1 MAQSSSDPNFNATQV
16 SISGGD
22 NLMSSA
28 GGQPGGN
35 TQQLGFNPPVQQPTD
50 YINCDGLQLG
60 GNDDLL
66 QFLQTGGDRFSPRD
80 DFDNFEEELDFP
92 YHIIDSAPSST
103 CTSACSSAAT
113 SPVPYNIYNTPPV
126 TPQPDRQRSPTFLA
140 LEPQQ
145 VIPPISNGANHF
157 DSSLNPG
164 NDSYLRSRLT
174 MDPTLSDRT
183 VTIKQDPELLEQMPP
198 TFTSLPGEVKQQRPL
213 SLTTQVKNEGAG
225 RVKRSLQQQP
235 GDGQPQSKKPR
246 NPAKGTAEYQQKR
259 EKNNVAVR
267 RSRDKAKQKAM
278 ETQHKVQLLTAENKK
293 LHDRVAELT
302 HELTTLKNLLKSLPQ
317 YQNNMNV

>member
-1 MAQSSSDPNFNATQV
+1 MASSDPNFNTNAA
-16 SISGGD
+16 SE
-22 NLMSSA
+22 NLMSSV
-28 GGQPGGN
+28 N
-35 TQQLGFNPPVQQPTD
+35 TTNLGFSNLVETNNSAILP
-50 YINCDGLQLG
+50 LE
-60 GNDDLL
+60 NDLY
-66 QFLQTGGDRFSPRD
+66 QFLQSTGDARE
-80 DFDNFEEELDFP
+80 DFDNFEDELDFP

-126 TPQPDRQRSPTFLA
+126 TPQPDRTRQNSPTFLTPLETQQQQQLQPPPPLMSGFEPGSA
-140 LEPQQ
+140 LNQ
-145 VIPPISNGANHF
+145 
-157 DSSLNPG
+157 
-164 NDSYLRSRLT
+164 NDSYLRNRL
-174 MDPTLSDRT
+174 MDPSLSDRT
-183 VTIKQDPELLEQMPP
+183 VSIKQEPELLDQMPGYN
-198 TFTSLPGEVKQQRPL
+198 TMSAGEEGLNQRPL
-213 SLTTQVKNEGAG
+213 QLTAQVKNENNG
-225 RVKRSLQQQP
+225 RVKRSLQGPGSDQP
-235 GDGQPQSKKPR
+235 STKKPR

-317 YQNNMNV
+317 YQNNINA

>member
-1 MAQSSSDPNFNATQV
+1 MASSDPNFNTNVA
-16 SISGGD
+16 SD
-22 NLMSSA
+22 NLMSSGPNA
-28 GGQPGGN
+28 SN
-35 TQQLGFNPPVQQPTD
+35 SLGSFNGPPD
-50 YINCDGLQLG
+50 YIGCMTNNSSDNIPLS

-66 QFLQTGGDRFSPRD
+66 QFLQTGDRFSPRD
-80 DFDNFEEELDFP
+80 EFDNFEEELDFP

-140 LEPQQ
+140 LEPQPQ
-145 VIPPISNGANHF
+145 QQMSNGNPNSNHF
-157 DSSLNPG
+157 DGSGLAN
-164 NDSYLRSRLT
+164 NDSYLRNRL
-174 MDPTLSDRT
+174 MADPSLSDRT
-183 VTIKQDPELLEQMPP
+183 VTIKQEPSDLLDQIPP
-198 TFTSLPGEVKQQRPL
+198 TFTSLSGEVKQQQQQRTAL
-213 SLTTQVKNEGAG
+213 SLTTQVKNEG
-225 RVKRSLQQQP
+225 RVKRSLQPGSDQP
-235 GDGQPQSKKPR
+235 TTKKPR

-317 YQNNMNV
+317 YQNNMNA

>member
-1 MAQSSSDPNFNATQV
+1 MASSDPNFNTNVA
-16 SISGGD
+16 SD
-22 NLMSSA
+22 NLMSSGPNQNSVGF
-28 GGQPGGN
+28 GGP
-35 TQQLGFNPPVQQPTD
+35 D
-50 YINCDGLQLG
+50 YINCMNSADSLPL

-66 QFLQTGGDRFSPRD
+66 TFLQTGGDRFSPRD
-80 DFDNFEEELDFP
+80 EFDNFEEELDFP

-126 TPQPDRQRSPTFLA
+126 TPQPDRGQRSPTFLA
-140 LEPQQ
+140 LEPQ
-145 VIPPISNGANHF
+145 VPPMSNGAAGGQHF
-157 DSSLNPG
+157 DAGSLAPG
-164 NDSYLRSRLT
+164 NDSYLRNRLT

-183 VTIKQDPELLEQMPP
+183 VSIKQDPELLEQMPP
-198 TFTSLPGEVKQQRPL
+198 TFTPMGGDVKQQQRSPL
-213 SLTTQVKNEGAG
+213 SLTTQVKNEGG
-225 RVKRSLQQQP
+225 RVKRSLQQP
-235 GDGQPQSKKPR
+235 GGDEPSAKKPR

-317 YQNNMNV
+317 YQNNMNSA